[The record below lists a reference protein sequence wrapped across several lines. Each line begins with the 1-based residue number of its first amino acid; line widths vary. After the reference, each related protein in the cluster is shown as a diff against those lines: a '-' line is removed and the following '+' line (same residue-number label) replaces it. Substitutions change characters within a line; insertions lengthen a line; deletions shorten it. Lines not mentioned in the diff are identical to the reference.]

1 MSQKNPG
8 KKTYKIVLVGTGG
21 VGKSAITIQLIQGHF
36 IENEYDP
43 TIEDSYK
50 KHTKIDGEECILD
63 ILDTAGQ
70 EEYSA
75 LRDQYMRT
83 GQGFVLVYA
92 INSRQSFREIEDLR
106 GSIVRAKDQENVPI
120 ILVGNKCDL
129 PDRKVT
135 EEEGR
140 QLAQKYN
147 IPFVETSA
155 KTNTN
160 VTQTF
165 EILVREINNTAK
177 YGASIKTKKKSGCAL
192 I

>member
-1 MSQKNPG
+1 
-8 KKTYKIVLVGTGG
+8 
-21 VGKSAITIQLIQGHF
+21 
-36 IENEYDP
+36 
-43 TIEDSYK
+43 
-50 KHTKIDGEECILD
+50 
-63 ILDTAGQ
+63 
-70 EEYSA
+70 
-75 LRDQYMRT
+75 MRT